1 MNGAWWWLWGKQR
14 LAGKQIGCTASWNVL
29 VVIIILYSENNYT
42 DDDDDDDEEDLLE
55 RAHSG
60 NLAVS

>member
-1 MNGAWWWLWGKQR
+1 MNAAWWWLWGKQR
-14 LAGKQIGCTASWNVL
+14 LAGKQISCTASWNVL
-29 VVIIILYSENNYT
+29 VVIILYFENNFA
-42 DDDDDDDEEDLLE
+42 DDDDDEEDLFE

>member
-1 MNGAWWWLWGKQR
+1 MNAAWWWLWGKQR

-29 VVIIILYSENNYT
+29 VVIIILYSENNYAAA
-42 DDDDDDDEEDLLE
+42 DDDEEDLLE